1 MGGVSIVAPEKLIM
15 MANQIGAFFRAQG
28 VEVAPAAIAEHLKK
42 FWDPHMRSSLIAYH
56 ESGGAGL
63 APLVA
68 RAVELLGSKT

>member
-1 MGGVSIVAPEKLIM
+1 MAPEKLIM
-15 MANQIGAFFRAQG
+15 MANQIGTFFRAQG
-28 VEVAPAAIAEHLKK
+28 EEAAPTAIAEHLKK

-56 ESGGAGL
+56 EGGGAAL